1 LYEYFD
7 IDLENVEFE
16 WDDDKERKNFTKHGI
31 HLYQLAKHRNR
42 RKRGIV
48 MAMISMKDIKKEL
61 TDEEMQE
68 IEALDERPIIYDE
81 DSPELSIEQIKQFK
95 RMDHTK
101 QTVSIRLS
109 PQTMEKAKALGK
121 GYTSVLSRLLDAAL
135 NDEEMVKKCL

>member
-1 LYEYFD
+1 M
-7 IDLENVEFE
+7 
-16 WDDDKERKNFTKHGI
+16 KN
-31 HLYQLAKHRNR
+31 
-42 RKRGIV
+42 
-48 MAMISMKDIKKEL
+48 IKKEL

-68 IEALDERPIIYDE
+68 IEALDEREITYDE

-135 NDEEMVKKCL
+135 NDEEMIKKCL